1 MRLRSVWI
9 SQYKNLRDFRIGFDS
24 EGLIDIFVGK
34 NGSGKSNFLEAL
46 IEIFDHLFDFDP
58 DEAGPGF
65 DYAIGFEIGGA
76 ETTVAWRN
84 ASLIINGDAGRRALG
99 QTPMPDHVVVY
110 YSGHNPNVGDLISKY
125 KEKFERKIDGPGFS
139 NSPKVIHVTGDLK
152 DLLLAMM
159 LVLPDAH
166 AGRQVLMKRLGIRR
180 VLPDIRLELQ
190 RPIYARGRNAGQYNV
205 DDVQGDKFWKP
216 RGATKDFLDRLEG
229 CLSPPPQRGRLRT
242 EGYQEQ
248 TDAYFLYLDLE
259 KVRVEFA
266 ADGVCS
272 LFRQFYSLKILE
284 MLSTISVEVELESG
298 FSGGTSGFS
307 DGQFQMVYMLA
318 TAELFR
324 DRNILSFFDEP
335 DAFLHPEWQFDFLKQ
350 INAIS
355 DQAARTNHILL
366 NSHSASTIAAD
377 TQGRIRLFTTGANGV
392 SVEAPD
398 KATIVSSLSAG
409 LITFSETEASLNI
422 ERFLANTSRSVL
434 FTEGVTDA
442 EILTVAWN
450 KLFPEIAAPFEIAQ
464 CFDCGHLRK
473 QMGREELYQGNP
485 GRTFFALFDFDH
497 AYGDW
502 AAVGRIRPA
511 TILQG
516 RLEENDITRG
526 LVCKRDNHPG
536 YAMMLPV
543 PNDLSVR
550 SQVCNVNT
558 GRSFGDASRLTIE
571 LLFRD
576 VPGLESHFA
585 ADPEHPAA
593 WQRFI
598 GDKVHFA
605 QQIIPNLNAKYFEA
619 FRPIFDFIQAK
630 VGAD

>member
-1 MRLRSVWI
+1 MRLRSVWVG
-9 SQYKNLRDFRIGFDS
+9 QYKNLRDFRIGFD
-24 EGLIDIFVGK
+24 GDGFIDIFVGK

-76 ETTVAWRN
+76 ETTVEWRN
-84 ASLIINGDAGRRALG
+84 ASLIINGDAGRRSLG

-166 AGRQVLMKRLGIRR
+166 AGRLVLMKRLGIRR
-180 VLPDIRLELQ
+180 VFPDIRLTLQ
-190 RPIYARGRNAGQYNV
+190 RPIYARGRNAAQYNV

-216 RGATKDFLDRLEG
+216 RGATRDFLDRLEG

-409 LITFSETEASLNI
+409 LITFSETEAKLSIDHVLLN
-422 ERFLANTSRSVL
+422 TTGPVL
-434 FTEGVTDA
+434 FTEGVSDVA
-442 EILTVAWN
+442 ILETAWL
-450 KLFPEIAAPFEIAQ
+450 KLYGLASRPFEITQA
-464 CFDCGHLRK
+464 FDCSFLRNLMK
-473 QMGREELYQGNP
+473 RQTLYETHP
-485 GRTFFALFDFDH
+485 GRKFFALFDFDG
-497 AYGDW
+497 AYSDW
-502 AAVGRIRPA
+502 VQMGSETETDIRRC
-511 TILQG
+511 L
-516 RLEENDITRG
+516 TR
-526 LVCKRDNHPG
+526 KRQNCHG
-536 YAMMLPV
+536 YAMLLPV
-543 PNDLSVR
+543 SASHTLRGQVVR
-550 SQVCNVNT
+550 ADGQNY
-558 GRSFGDASRLTIE
+558 GPQARFTIE
-571 LLFRD
+571 LMLYG
-576 VPGLESHFA
+576 VPGLENYFA
-585 ADPEHPAA
+585 PDTTEPAHPIK
-593 WQRFI
+593 FS
-598 GDKVHFA
+598 GDKVLFA
-605 QQIIPNLNAKYFEA
+605 QHVVPNIDAQYFEP
-619 FRPIFDFIQAK
+619 FRPIFDSVLAQVA
-630 VGAD
+630 VN